1 MIGLVQFNS
10 ICWKIDSIQFEL
22 LENGGWWWE
31 IGFKMVENG
40 RNQFHWIEIIGNLIQ
55 LHLNDWKMAEIGGKW
70 KKIDGKLIELN
81 WND

>member
-1 MIGLVQFNS
+1 
-10 ICWKIDSIQFEL
+10 
-22 LENGGWWWE
+22 
-31 IGFKMVENG
+31 MVENG